1 MKSSPPPVI
10 KVSVEKG
17 KAAEAEY
24 SFSAPFRIGRDAECE
39 VRLSDSKVSRFHAE
53 VRFSQGKW
61 WLSDL
66 QSSNGIII
74 AGRRVER
81 FSIADATTAEFG
93 QNGPVLTF
101 SVQKSAQKPK
111 AQAHDLS
118 VDHYLKHYFEERK
131 DENVGAH
138 TMMIRTVYG
147 HLQKRQKRKFYWVIA
162 VLACLFL
169 CVGTYATYKH
179 LESNKQKALAEDIF
193 YAIKSLELE
202 FADLLRVARQSKDP
216 QSLEYVRRY
225 QVRRSELEKK
235 YDEFLKG
242 LDVYGKNK
250 SEEER
255 LILSVAR
262 TFGECEIAMPAPFAQ
277 EILNYIAKWKSTPRL
292 SRALE
297 QAKKSGYIGKIAE
310 IMQAHDLPPQF
321 MYLGLQESSFNLNA
335 CGPPTRFGIAKGMW
349 QFIPTTARNYGLRT
363 GPLAELQQFDPDDER
378 HNFLKST
385 QAAAEYIS
393 YIYNTQAQASG
404 LLVMASY
411 NWGENRVIK
420 LINTL
425 PENPKERNFW
435 CLLSKYRGNIP
446 QETYD
451 YVFYIVSAAVIGEN
465 PRLFGFDF
473 DNPLAQFRNGE
484 GGQGRPQW

>member
-1 MKSSPPPVI
+1 MSMRQEVNPSSPPAI
-10 KVSVEKG
+10 RVSVEKSY
-17 KAAEAEY
+17 AAKAEY
-24 SFSAPFRIGRDAECE
+24 SFSAPFKIGRDVECE
-39 VRLSDSKVSRFHAE
+39 VQLTHSKVSRFHAE

-61 WLSDL
+61 SLFDL
-66 QSSNGIII
+66 QSTNGTFVD
-74 AGRRVER
+74 GRRVEQ
-81 FSIADATTAEFG
+81 FVLADNTRVELG
-93 QNGPVLTF
+93 LNGPVLSF
-101 SVQKSAQKPK
+101 SIQELPQRQEAEGR
-111 AQAHDLS
+111 DLS
-118 VDHYLKHYFEERK
+118 VEHYLKHYFEERK
-131 DENVGAH
+131 DQDIGAH
-138 TMMIRTVYG
+138 TMMIRTVYDQ
-147 HLQKRQKRKFYWVIA
+147 LRKKQKRKFYFVIG
-162 VLACLFL
+162 VLAFLFL

-179 LESNKQKALAEDIF
+179 FELNKQKALAEDIF

-202 FADLLRVARQSKDP
+202 FADLLRVARQSKDA
-216 QSLEYVRRY
+216 QSIEYVRRY

-262 TFGECEIAMPAPFAQ
+262 TFGECEIAMPDPFAQ
-277 EILNYIAKWKSTPRL
+277 EILNYIAKWKATPRL
-292 SRALE
+292 SRSLD
-297 QAKKSGYIGKIAE
+297 QARKSGYIGKIAE
-310 IMQAHDLPPQF
+310 IMQAHGLPPQF
-321 MYLGLQESSFNLNA
+321 MYLGLQESSFNLSA

-378 HNFLKST
+378 HDFMKST

-420 LINTL
+420 LINTM

-435 CLLSKYRGNIP
+435 CLLSKYRSNIP

-473 DNPLAQFRNGE
+473 DNPLAQFQKR
-484 GGQGRPQW
+484 

>member
-1 MKSSPPPVI
+1 VNPSSPSTI
-10 KVSVEKG
+10 RVSVEKG
-17 KAAEAEY
+17 RADKDEY
-24 SFSAPFRIGRDAECE
+24 SFSGPFKIGRDAECE
-39 VRLSDSKVSRFHAE
+39 VRLSHSKVSRFHAE

-61 WLSDL
+61 WLFDL
-66 QSSNGIII
+66 QSTNGVFLD
-74 AGRRVER
+74 GRRQEQLPLSDNMRVELG
-81 FSIADATTAEFG
+81 E
-93 QNGPVLTF
+93 NGPVLLF
-101 SVQKSAQKPK
+101 SVQASDQKEK
-111 AQAHDLS
+111 AQARELS
-118 VDHYLKHYFEERK
+118 PDHYLKHYFEERK
-131 DENVGAH
+131 GETVGAH
-138 TMMIRTVYG
+138 TMMIRTVYS
-147 HLQKRQKRKFYWVIA
+147 HLQKKQKRKFRLVIA
-162 VLACLFL
+162 VFVCLFL
-169 CVGTYATYKH
+169 GLGAYATHKH
-179 LESNKQKALAEDIF
+179 FELNKQKALAEDIF

-202 FADLLRVARQSKDP
+202 FADLLRVARQNKDA

-235 YDEFLKG
+235 YDDFLKG
-242 LDVYGKNK
+242 LDVYGKKK

-262 TFGECEIAMPAPFAQ
+262 TFGECEISMPEPFTQ
-277 EILNYIAKWKSTPRL
+277 EILNYIAKWKSSQRL
-292 SRALE
+292 SKALD
-297 QAKKSGYIGKIAE
+297 QAKKNGYIGKIAE
-310 IMQAHDLPPQF
+310 VMQAHGLPPQF
-321 MYLGLQESSFNLNA
+321 MYLGLQESNFNLNA
-335 CGPPTRFGIAKGMW
+335 CGPPTMFGIAKGMW

-363 GPLAELQQFDPDDER
+363 GPLAELQQVDPEDER
-378 HNFLKST
+378 HDFLKST

-420 LINTL
+420 LINTM

-435 CLLSKYRGNIP
+435 RLLSKYRSNIP

-473 DNPLAQFRNGE
+473 DNPLAQF
-484 GGQGRPQW
+484 QKQ